1 MPFQSEKQRKY
12 LWANEPAIAK
22 RWEKYPK
29 GYNTGGVS
37 HLFRSK
43 EDRVG
48 FNAGSWRGNPGTDSR
63 KEVRDAWKDF
73 LEYRKKGGDKNW
85 QKYMPIW
92 IGANLAHGGYV
103 RPEEDG
109 VLGLA
114 DGGQL
119 VKPGPGRPG
128 YNGWGDKDDTS
139 DRSYGGAETYGG
151 RSEPAGGG
159 TSGGGSNIDVSTHT
173 ATGEG
178 GQTYTPTVTT
188 TDDTKTT
195 IDETDDESV
204 VSFNRITGKKMTARD
219 NLIATRFENLVNNKG
234 YYSPEKATNDEKNLY
249 EAFLEATGLG
259 ENPPTKINSE
269 TIRRVNSVN
278 ENTFTNLSRHSS
290 FENLLTG
297 DITREQVLG
306 QGPGEDIKTTTR
318 MMTPQGIWED
328 GRFIKGLTAPQSWGV
343 QPRNFTRYADGG
355 ISQLVKPGPGR
366 PGYGGPQDWGQEERQ
381 EGPYGT
387 GDVHVS
393 NEPDTSYQTT
403 TTTPTT
409 TKPTGRNWYGDY
421 DPNNTTQW
429 KEKGLE
435 MDYEGEVTTPVDRG
449 EETAR
454 EYYNRVQYLQP
465 LTAQQEVT
473 KKKKIQEKWEKKDDW
488 KTKTWEAT
496 KTVAPMVISGITPWG
511 FGKLIYDQH
520 KKKKALIKD
529 IEKDIKKLKDL
540 GAVTHSPHSD
550 TLIQKLEQKILDLTQ
565 VRKRKDDEKDD
576 DIPTTISP
584 TISKYP
590 TQEEMMAA
598 SLRALEML
606 YGDRRSAQIPE
617 DRSKQMA
624 YYNAY
629 QNKYMSAKGGRV
641 PGYNTGGLSNL
652 FRLKNK

>member
-43 EDRVG
+43 YD
-48 FNAGSWRGNPGTDSR
+48 T
-63 KEVRDAWKDF
+63 
-73 LEYRKKGGDKNW
+73 GDYNS
-85 QKYMPIW
+85 
-92 IGANLAHGGYV
+92 GGYV

-114 DGGQL
+114 DGGRT
-119 VKPGPGRPG
+119 KFR
-128 YNGWGDKDDTS
+128 
-139 DRSYGGAETYGG
+139 R
-151 RSEPAGGG
+151 G
-159 TSGGGSNIDVSTHT
+159 TSGAPGGGDPGMTSDPSG
-173 ATGEG
+173 A
-178 GQTYTPTVTT
+178 GQTHQSNEPDRGPAHLSHNAPVTPIVPPITGDGDQKTIT
-188 TDDTKTT
+188 YDDTKTT

-234 YYSPEKATNDEKNLY
+234 YYLSENATNDERNLY

-297 DITREQVLG
+297 DIKREQVLG

-366 PGYGGPQDWGQEERQ
+366 PGYGGPHETWGGGAEAGRDPDPPSHSDDGNDGNDHGAGNPDQFNMTPPAQNFPDWESGSDENTWATMSDEMAEKSKAETERVLGDHGDPMGSPDERAKYARYVKYNVKDQ
-381 EGPYGT
+381 TKKEDSKLVKFLKNAAMVVIPGLLPAKLAFAWNTGT
-387 GDVHVS
+387 
-393 NEPDTSYQTT
+393 NIAKYQ
-403 TTTPTT
+403 
-409 TKPTGRNWYGDY
+409 RGDY
-421 DPNNTTQW
+421 DKYIPDKFSDFRSDGKFSTGIQDSMKENFEKIKADQAKLALYKSLPDGHPEKIQLQIDLQIGKKPEHLGDGDNIDITYENIEETNDL
-429 KEKGLE
+429 KEKVRASKE
-435 MDYEGEVTTPVDRG
+435 TMDLLYAP
-449 EETAR
+449 
-454 EYYNRVQYLQP
+454 
-465 LTAQQEVT
+465 
-473 KKKKIQEKWEKKDDW
+473 EK
-488 KTKTWEAT
+488 
-496 KTVAPMVISGITPWG
+496 
-511 FGKLIYDQH
+511 
-520 KKKKALIKD
+520 
-529 IEKDIKKLKDL
+529 
-540 GAVTHSPHSD
+540 
-550 TLIQKLEQKILDLTQ
+550 
-565 VRKRKDDEKDD
+565 
-576 DIPTTISP
+576 
-584 TISKYP
+584 
-590 TQEEMMAA
+590 
-598 SLRALEML
+598 
-606 YGDRRSAQIPE
+606 E

-624 YYNAY
+624 YWQSLMAP
-629 QNKYMSAKGGRV
+629 YMGGAMGMAAEGGRV
-641 PGYNTGGLSNL
+641 PGYNTGGLSSL